1 LARAS
6 LRKIRRLELR
16 KAAYEVAC
24 QYGVSGLTLERV
36 ADHAGIS
43 KGVIHHY
50 FDSKYHL
57 VEYATR
63 YAHGIFGRAM
73 RDKIKKARTPSER
86 LWAVVEASF
95 LPEVLTPEFSRLWF
109 DTLNDNRLY
118 YLFDTYRRREWS
130 NLIFA
135 LKQLGSPKEATD
147 IAYAIT
153 NFYDG
158 YWVLAAI
165 ELGLT
170 RKTVLPLIADYIKDL
185 VPQFD
190 MGAVKFDE

>member
-6 LRKIRRLELR
+6 LKKIRRLELR

-50 FDSKYHL
+50 FDSKHHL

-63 YAHGIFGRAM
+63 YAHSIFRRAM
-73 RDKIKKARTPSER
+73 REKIKKARTPSER

-95 LPEVLTPEFSRLWF
+95 LPEVLTPEFSRMWF
-109 DTLNDNRLY
+109 DTLNDKRLS
-118 YLFDTYRRREWS
+118 YLFDIYRHREWS

-135 LKQLGSPKEATD
+135 LKQLANPKEATD

-153 NFYDG
+153 NIYDG
-158 YWVLAAI
+158 YWVLTAI
-165 ELGLT
+165 EPSLT
-170 RKTVLPLIADYIKDL
+170 RNIVLSQIADYIKDL

-190 MGAVKFDE
+190 IAAVKLDE